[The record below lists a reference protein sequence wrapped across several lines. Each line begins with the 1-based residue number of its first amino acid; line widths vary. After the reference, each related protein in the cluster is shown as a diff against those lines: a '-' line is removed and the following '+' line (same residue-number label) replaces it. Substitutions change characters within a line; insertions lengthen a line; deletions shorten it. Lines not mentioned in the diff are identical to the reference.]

1 MTRPGI
7 FFDRDNTL
15 IVNDG
20 YLGDPAGVVLV
31 EGAAEAIAAL
41 REQGFA
47 IVAFSN
53 QSGVARGM
61 FDESAVHAVNAK
73 LDEML
78 LDHHHGAIID
88 RHEFC
93 PFHPDGTV
101 EEYRKESP
109 LRKPQPGMILQA
121 AEKLQIDL
129 PGSWVIGD
137 APRDIEAGHAAGCR
151 TILFIPPGVKSSPAA
166 AAPLAVSPDFTVT
179 TLADAVATIAH
190 HAAPAPTAPAAG
202 VAEAPLATSSPIM
215 ESAVPPSA
223 PRRGAAAGSP
233 AIAPPNA
240 ATSARTEQLL
250 QQILDEFR
258 RHRDQPP
265 ADFAVS
271 KLLAGVTQVIALAVL
286 FMAYLYNR
294 DWQPYML
301 VAIFLQ
307 CFTIALLIM
316 GRQR

>member
-20 YLGDPAGVVLV
+20 YLADPNGVVLV
-31 EGAAEAIAAL
+31 DGAAEAIAAL

-47 IVAFSN
+47 IVVFSN

-78 LDHHHGAIID
+78 LDHHQGAIID

-129 PGSWVIGD
+129 PTSWIIGD
-137 APRDIEAGHAAGCR
+137 APRDIEAGHVAGCR
-151 TILFIPPGVKSSPAA
+151 TILFVPPGLSASPAA
-166 AAPLAVSPDFTVT
+166 AAPMAVAPDFTVT

-190 HAAPAPTAPAAG
+190 HAAPALTTPIPSVADARRLETTTPAT
-202 VAEAPLATSSPIM
+202 VL
-215 ESAVPPSA
+215 PPPPA
-223 PRRGAAAGSP
+223 PRRGEAAGSP
-233 AIAPPNA
+233 P
-240 ATSARTEQLL
+240 ATQSARTELLL

-258 RHRDQPP
+258 RHRDQPN

-271 KLLAGVTQVIALAVL
+271 KLLAGVTQVVALAVL

>member
-1 MTRPGI
+1 MARPGI

-20 YLGDPAGVVLV
+20 YLANPDGVVLV
-31 EGAAEAIAAL
+31 DGAAEAIAAL
-41 REQGFA
+41 REMGFA
-47 IVAFSN
+47 IVVFSN

-78 LDHHHGAIID
+78 ADHHHGAIID

-93 PFHPDGTV
+93 PFHPEGTV

-121 AEKLQIDL
+121 AEKLQLDL
-129 PGSWVIGD
+129 PASWIIGD

-151 TILFIPPGVKSSPAA
+151 TILFIPPGVKPSPAA
-166 AAPLAVSPDFTVT
+166 AAPMAVSPDFTVT
-179 TLADAVATIAH
+179 SLAEAVRTIAH
-190 HAAPAPTAPAAG
+190 HTASTPQIPAATVADAGIPGSTSPTTEPAAAP
-202 VAEAPLATSSPIM
+202 
-215 ESAVPPSA
+215 A

-233 AIAPPNA
+233 PA
-240 ATSARTEQLL
+240 AASARTELLL

-258 RHRDQPP
+258 RHRDQPHT
-265 ADFAVS
+265 DFAVS
-271 KLLAGVTQVIALAVL
+271 KLLAGVTQVVALAVL

-301 VAIFLQ
+301 AAIFLQ

-316 GRQR
+316 GKQR